1 MEDLIKR
8 INDLANKSK
17 KQELTAKEKQEQKK
31 LREEYLGQIRGQVKN
46 QLASVKV
53 VDEEGQDVTP
63 DKLKDLKDNL
73 NK

>member
-1 MEDLIKR
+1 MEELIKR
-8 INDLANKSK
+8 INHLANKSK
-17 KQELTAKEKQEQKK
+17 RQELTAEEKKEQQK
-31 LREEYLGQIRGQVKN
+31 LRKKYLGQIRGQVKN

-63 DKLKDLKDNL
+63 DKLKDLKDTL

>member
-17 KQELTAKEKQEQKK
+17 VQELSAEEKEEQKK

-53 VDEEGQDVTP
+53 VDEKGQDITP